1 MAAQPPRKI
10 NIAVIGGGIGG
21 LAQVLALQHF
31 CDMSQLDV
39 HIYEAA
45 THINQIGAG
54 INIWERVC
62 EMLSEIGLKEDI
74 ERLLRENENTPW
86 VCRKSDEKEGVP
98 ITEIVF
104 EEAGRMLLLHRADV
118 QELFMKHLS
127 PEVHIHLSHRLE
139 SYSYTDAATERIRL
153 HFKGGEEARCDLL
166 IAADGVHSVVRKQLL
181 PELTKELGKEE
192 LQESAQPLFSGSKV
206 YRDLVPFEELA
217 KVWPGHPTLVK
228 PHIYCGKNKHIIT
241 YPIHLGNKHFVNVVP
256 FYTDPSKEN
265 TPFSGS
271 QIGQATTEEVLKTYE
286 GWEPEV
292 QALLGC
298 MAKPS
303 HWAVLTLKPF
313 ETWAHRGVI
322 LLGDAAHAMVPHIGA
337 GACEA
342 IEDGYVLAQILA
354 YAQKKGPLEAL
365 SDETMALYNRLRPPI
380 ANFVHERA
388 RLQGLFYEFNEEGAD
403 LGLVE
408 KGSPFYLGSV
418 EGKDEGVNGNKEEAK
433 KLTKLGHGM
442 QDGYLWWKH
451 SIVRETDAAVKR
463 ALA

>member
-62 EMLSEIGLKEDI
+62 EMLGEIGLKEDI
-74 ERLLRENENTPW
+74 ERLLRENENTREWDGRLTAW

-139 SYSYTDAATERIRL
+139 SYTLTDAPIERIKL
-153 HFKGGEEARCDLL
+153 YFKGGNQARCDLL
-166 IAADGVHSVVRKQLL
+166 VAADGVHSVVRKQLL
-181 PELTKELGKEE
+181 PELAGELGREE
-192 LQESAQPLFSGSKV
+192 LKDSAQPLFSGSKV

-256 FYTDPSKEN
+256 FYTDPSREN

-313 ETWAHRGVI
+313 ETWAHKGVV

-342 IEDGYVLAQILA
+342 IEDGFVLAQILA
-354 YAQKKGPLEAL
+354 HAQKKGPLEAL
-365 SDETMALYNRLRPPI
+365 FDETMNLYNRLRPPI
-380 ANFVHERA
+380 ANFVHDRA

-403 LGLVE
+403 LSLVE
-408 KGSPFYLGSV
+408 AGSPVYS
-418 EGKDEGVNGNKEEAK
+418 EKERLA
-433 KLTKLGHGM
+433 KLGHGM